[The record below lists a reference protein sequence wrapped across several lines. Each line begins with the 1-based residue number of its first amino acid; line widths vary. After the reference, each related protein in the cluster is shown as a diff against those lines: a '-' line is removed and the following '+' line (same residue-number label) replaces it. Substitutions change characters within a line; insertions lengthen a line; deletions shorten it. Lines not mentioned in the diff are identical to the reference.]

1 MHISSSNL
9 DIHPA
14 GCLWRHSYDRF
25 PYVSFPSLF
34 LPPVDRT
41 IIAIFGYFADRSSSS
56 KSPFVVGLFAL
67 AISTACFML
76 STSLAGFLIA
86 RIMQSLS
93 ATAVWVAGLALV
105 TDTVDE
111 SRVAEVMG
119 YTSAGMT
126 GGMLLGPAL
135 GGIMFEKLGFSAAF
149 YLPIALIAVDIV
161 LRFAMI
167 EPKGIYYYGNL
178 PMHISSLIIS

>member
-1 MHISSSNL
+1 MHISSSEL

-14 GCLWRHSYDRF
+14 GCLWRHPSNRF
-25 PYVSFPSLF
+25 PYVFFPSLF

-56 KSPFVVGLFAL
+56 KRPFIVGLFAL
-67 AISTACFML
+67 AISTACFMV
-76 STSLAGFLIA
+76 STSVAGFLIA
-86 RIMQSLS
+86 RILQSLS
-93 ATAVWVAGLALV
+93 ATAVWVAGLALI

-135 GGIMFEKLGFSAAF
+135 GGIMFEKLGFFGAF
-149 YLPIALIAVDIV
+149 YLPIALIIVDIA

-167 EPKGIYYYGNL
+167 ETKGIVIVATS
-178 PMHISSLIIS
+178 PCIHHR